1 MSGNNSLMKVMQQ
14 EATWPEPRVPLR
26 VARRFIQEQYPQG
39 FGRWRGDFVAWNGVH
54 WSALNEEYVKSGIYQ
69 ALDCAYFT
77 GGKEKPEPWRPNKKR
92 VGDVLDALKSVRRI
106 PDFDAPFWVS
116 EERPAPN
123 HVVLRNGIL
132 DLDTGELNG
141 HTPNLFTVNAL
152 DFDYDPAKP
161 EAPTRWI
168 RFLESLWPDDQK
180 SIDTLQEVVG
190 YLLGPDT
197 SQQKIFLLVGPP
209 RSGKGTILRV
219 LTGLL
224 GSQNVASPTLSWL
237 TKDFG
242 MQVLIGKS
250 LATISDARFAGA
262 DRYVAC
268 ERLLVISGEDNVT
281 IPRKYREEWEGQL
294 TVRFLIATNEVPKLP
309 DSSGALAARFVPMV
323 LKETFLG
330 REDPGLTAA
339 LQEERAGIFSWG
351 LEGRRRLLERGWFE
365 IPDSGLGVKEML
377 GDLGSPVA
385 TFIGEVC
392 VTGMDQSVS
401 VSDLWATWR
410 EWCEETKV
418 PPGTKASF
426 GRDLAAAAPSVR
438 KTRPGNKS
446 TRWQAYEGIGLL
458 PKEEEASGSGST
470 GSEVPGAEDW
480 ADVGFLDGGSRR

>member
-1 MSGNNSLMKVMQQ
+1 MEG
-14 EATWPEPRVPLR
+14 RLR
-26 VARRFIQEQYPQG
+26 GLE
-39 FGRWRGDFVAWNGVH
+39 RGTLERLERGVRQK
-54 WSALNEEYVKSGIYQ
+54 YGIYQ

-152 DFDYDPAKP
+152 DLDYDPAKP

-281 IPRKYREEWEGQL
+281 IPRKYREEWEGHLPPL

-351 LEGRRRLLERGWFE
+351 LEGRPSTSGKRL
-365 IPDSGLGVKEML
+365 V
-377 GDLGSPVA
+377 
-385 TFIGEVC
+385 
-392 VTGMDQSVS
+392 
-401 VSDLWATWR
+401 
-410 EWCEETKV
+410 
-418 PPGTKASF
+418 
-426 GRDLAAAAPSVR
+426 
-438 KTRPGNKS
+438 
-446 TRWQAYEGIGLL
+446 
-458 PKEEEASGSGST
+458 
-470 GSEVPGAEDW
+470 
-480 ADVGFLDGGSRR
+480 